1 MLIFK
6 VVIVA
11 FQSFT
16 HKSLGEQIT
25 SDLSSLAAVESRH
38 TSTHVF
44 DPNSASN
51 ASQFLKLFEYNAI
64 VEGGEGANWYWAT
77 DQNADPKIWKCYWLK
92 WSDGQ
97 ENEEDIAKDNFIEN
111 SQK

>member
-1 MLIFK
+1 MNLYLVMLIFK
-6 VVIVA
+6 AAIVA

-51 ASQFLKLFEYNAI
+51 AKPVS
-64 VEGGEGANWYWAT
+64 
-77 DQNADPKIWKCYWLK
+77 KI
-92 WSDGQ
+92 
-97 ENEEDIAKDNFIEN
+97 NRI
-111 SQK
+111 